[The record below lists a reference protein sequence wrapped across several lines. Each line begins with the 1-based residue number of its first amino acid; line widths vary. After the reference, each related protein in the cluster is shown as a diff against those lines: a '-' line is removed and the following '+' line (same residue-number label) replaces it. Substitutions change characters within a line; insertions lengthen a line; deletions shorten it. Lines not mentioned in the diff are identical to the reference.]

1 MEDEQIL
8 EGVQDT
14 PLTPDLYE
22 HLQRRKQ
29 ERLDTI
35 ETTNKIANFVLGWSL
50 NSTGYLIARWLLLI
64 SGSTN
69 LWIAMTLCF
78 AISSTSSFATL
89 SGLKANYSEG
99 LELEGGEKLLTAS
112 CSLGMAGVNTFLSV
126 KDFLHYQAISD
137 STVTQIEQ
145 DIRTLEEP
153 NVWSTPFSL
162 GAGILLMLVGAAM
175 LFRRKP

>member
-1 MEDEQIL
+1 MEDEQLI

-14 PLTPDLYE
+14 PLTPDLYK

-50 NSTGYLIARWLLLI
+50 NSTGYFVARWLLLI
-64 SGSTN
+64 GGSTN
-69 LWIAMTLCF
+69 LWLAMTLCF

-89 SGLKANYSEG
+89 SGLKASYSEG
-99 LELEGGEKLLTAS
+99 LEVEGGEKLLMAS

-126 KDFLHYQAISD
+126 KDFLHYQQISNN
-137 STVTQIEQ
+137 TVTQIQQ

-153 NVWSTPFSL
+153 NLWSTPFSL
-162 GAGILLMLVGAAM
+162 GAGILLMLLGAAM